1 MKEKKPTQLEIS
13 YVPRRF
19 YNWAANTE
27 LGSRAK
33 SKAPICKNIALKYK
47 KNITKC
53 LTSPSWWPMSTEDTL
68 VT

>member
-13 YVPRRF
+13 YDVPRRF

-33 SKAPICKNIALKYK
+33 SKAPICKNIALKK
-47 KNITKC
+47 KI
-53 LTSPSWWPMSTEDTL
+53 LLSASPSWWPMSTEDTL